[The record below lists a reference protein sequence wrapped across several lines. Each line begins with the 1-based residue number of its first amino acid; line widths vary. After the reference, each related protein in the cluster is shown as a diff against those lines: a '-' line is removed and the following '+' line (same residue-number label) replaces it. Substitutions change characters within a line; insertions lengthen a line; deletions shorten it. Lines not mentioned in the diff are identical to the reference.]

1 MISDNSGWK
10 GGKYYN
16 KYNVIKPACIVED
29 AVEHIIQVHQTLVL
43 GKVQGEVTW
52 FSNSQ
57 TIATGCMLQ
66 SWVLLWKNDLDV
78 FLKKTTGMYVPATW
92 EPLAPPRQ

>member
-1 MISDNSGWK
+1 MVREVFGDGSPETHGGESRRGMISDNSGWK

-43 GKVQGEVTW
+43 GKV
-52 FSNSQ
+52 
-57 TIATGCMLQ
+57 
-66 SWVLLWKNDLDV
+66 
-78 FLKKTTGMYVPATW
+78 
-92 EPLAPPRQ
+92 

>member
-29 AVEHIIQVHQTLVL
+29 AVEQIIQVHQTLVL
-43 GKVQGEVTW
+43 GKV
-52 FSNSQ
+52 
-57 TIATGCMLQ
+57 
-66 SWVLLWKNDLDV
+66 
-78 FLKKTTGMYVPATW
+78 
-92 EPLAPPRQ
+92 